1 MSPLTYKKIFKFWAP
16 LSATWLM
23 MSVEGPL
30 IAAVIARLAEP
41 KLNLAAYGVA
51 FAFAL
56 IIEAPVIMMLSASTA
71 LVQDRQSYR
80 KLCRFTWILNGIIT
94 AFMLFILFPP
104 VFNFILS
111 DLMHLEI
118 EIVRLTHPA
127 LLILIVWPGAIGYRR
142 FYQGILIRYGF
153 TRRVAYGTVIRLS
166 TMTAAVSFLYVLK
179 IFSGA
184 SLGAVALSSGVFAEA
199 LASRLMVRD
208 ALKII
213 RTRKENTSQKNSQDL
228 TYRSILAFYYPL
240 ALTSILSLVIQPA
253 LTFFMGQ
260 GRYALESL
268 AVWPV
273 VNSFVFIFR
282 SFGLSF
288 QEAAIS
294 LMGESR
300 VHYHKLKRFA
310 QMIAGA
316 VTFIVAFIALSPLLN
331 NWMTGVSGLT
341 DSLSVFTFLPV
352 QILILMPAF
361 SVWISFQRA
370 DLVVQRNTGPIT
382 TATSIEVLFVVF
394 VMYALIF
401 HSSLSAVS
409 AAAAALLIGRSGA
422 LAYLWQKILKAQ
434 AKNAETK

>member
-1 MSPLTYKKIFKFWAP
+1 MGPLTYKKIFRLWAP

-56 IIEAPVIMMLSASTA
+56 IVEAPVIMMLSASTA
-71 LVQDRQSYR
+71 LVQNKQTFE
-80 KLCRFTWILNGIIT
+80 KLRRFTWILNGLIT
-94 AFMLFILFPP
+94 AVMMVLLFPP
-104 VFNFILS
+104 VFNFFLS
-111 DLMHLEI
+111 DLMHLDSEI
-118 EIVRLTHPA
+118 IRRTHPA
-127 LLILIVWPGAIGYRR
+127 LVILIVWPGAIGYRR

-153 TRRVAYGTVIRLS
+153 TRRVAYGTGIRLIS
-166 TMTAAVSFLYVLK
+166 MAAVAVFLYCFK
-179 IFSGA
+179 IVPGA
-184 SLGAVALSSGVFAEA
+184 SLGALALSSGVMMEA

-213 RTRKENTSQKNSQDL
+213 GSQTSSALQNL
-228 TYRSILAFYYPL
+228 TYRGILRFYYPL
-240 ALTSILSLVIQPA
+240 ALTSILSLVVQPA

-288 QEAAIS
+288 QEVAIS
-294 LMGESR
+294 LLGENR
-300 VHYHKLKRFA
+300 ANYYKLKRFA
-310 QMIAGA
+310 QMIAAGVSA
-316 VTFIVAFIALSPLLN
+316 IIALTAFSPLIN
-331 NWMTGVSGLT
+331 VWMAGVSGLNE
-341 DSLSVFTFLPV
+341 SLAIFTFLPV

-370 DLVVQRNTGPIT
+370 ELVVQRSTGPIT
-382 TATSIEVLFVVF
+382 AATSIEVLLVVF
-394 VMYALIF
+394 VMYMLIF
-401 HSSLSAVS
+401 HSSFSAVS
-409 AAAAALLIGRSGA
+409 AAASALLIGRSGA
-422 LAYLWQKILKAQ
+422 LSYLWRKIFKERT
-434 AKNAETK
+434 KRAENN